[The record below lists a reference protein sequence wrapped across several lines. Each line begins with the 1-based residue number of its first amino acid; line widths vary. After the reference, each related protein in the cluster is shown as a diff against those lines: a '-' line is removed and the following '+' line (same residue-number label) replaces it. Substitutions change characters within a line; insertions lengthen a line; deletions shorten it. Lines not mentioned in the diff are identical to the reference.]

1 MPLLHILPIL
11 LLPSANILDGRD
23 PSWAIAVHPKE
34 TFCMQYNGLQDMELK
49 AACMV
54 SSLQS
59 SESCSTCKP
68 AKFQKASKYSLSP
81 RQCYGPP
88 ISHNLRLVV
97 YLMFCWMVKEGKTHV
112 KLKGSCFQNQNMEQP
127 SSWKSC
133 PPVAVRWRWWMPAM
147 ALGQW
152 LLSIFDIYAQEMNA
166 NTGLV
171 FYKILFSVNIL
182 WRIIFW
188 RSTWDIYQ
196 KPWYEWYKIN

>member
-1 MPLLHILPIL
+1 MSNCGASKRDFLH
-11 LLPSANILDGRD
+11 
-23 PSWAIAVHPKE
+23 AVQWPARHGAE
-34 TFCMQYNGLQDMELK
+34 S
-49 AACMV
+49 CMV

-59 SESCSTCKP
+59 SESCCTCKP

-88 ISHNLRLVV
+88 ISHNLRLV

-147 ALGQW
+147 TLGQW
-152 LLSIFDIYAQEMNA
+152 LLSILNRHICSRN
-166 NTGLV
+166 NSGLV
-171 FYKILFSVNIL
+171 FYKILFSINIL
-182 WRIIFW
+182 WSIIFW
-188 RSTWDIYQ
+188 RSIWDMSTPCLVA
-196 KPWYEWYKIN
+196 KNLGMNGTRLKEWVLKSFLGLEFGICH